1 MLGGGGFT
9 GGVYEIGALRALDLL
24 AVNRTVNQF
33 DVYVGTSAGSF
44 VASLVANGVTPEEMM
59 RVVNQQV
66 PTPFRDVDRG
76 HADAPERARVRPE
89 RRAAAAA
96 DPRPGPQLPRP
107 DPLGS
112 LIDLAV
118 GLAEALPSGLYDGRG
133 IQEYL
138 ETVLGDPDRVNDFR
152 LLENELYLTA
162 TDLDTC
168 ERIVLGGP
176 EWDDVPISRAV
187 AASTALPMV
196 YKPVEIK
203 GRHLVDGGLRSTT
216 NVDIAVER
224 GAKFVIVVNPLV
236 PYVNDFQKV
245 IPTML
250 GSRVRRVADMGFPQI
265 GYQAFKL
272 LAHQRLHE
280 AVSHWKEKY
289 PGVDIILIEPDP
301 NDELMFETN
310 ILNFT
315 RRVEIARHGFESV
328 TLKLAADYDELK
340 AVCAKHGIE
349 ISATR
354 VRKVVQKFAKERERR
369 RPGAASSSRP
379 RARCCGSPRRLGA
392 LGPSS
397 AFSSARTAD
406 PWPARRAR
414 WPHVVVRAE
423 RAAGGHDHALACAGG
438 RPAASPSIAARAE
451 PEEVRLA
458 RSRPPQV
465 AQRLRAAVRARATRR
480 RGGAR
485 SRRRR
490 ACSACSTAAWVSAFT
505 PSTGA
510 TCRRRSRVRAHRV
523 AGAQARQPV
532 DLREGAHHQQARE
545 GVDQAQ
551 ARVDVL
557 GVLEVHERLVQQ
569 HVHVLGQHRQQA
581 PQPRRRAGSGRSGRW
596 GCRSRAR
603 ACGR

>member
-1 MLGGGGFT
+1 MGDVVRLEKPAATDRGTQGKPRRRKPRRSRTALVLGGGGFT

-44 VASLVANGVTPEEMM
+44 VAALTANGVTPEEMM

-76 HADAPERARVRPE
+76 TLMRPNALEFAQTAALLPLRMLGLARTFVGQMRAT
-89 RRAAAAA
+89 
-96 DPRPGPQLPRP
+96 
-107 DPLGS
+107 S

-118 GLAEALPSGLYDGRG
+118 GVAEALPSGLYDGRG
-133 IQEYL
+133 VQDYL
-138 ETVLGDPDRVNDFR
+138 ESVLSDPDRVNDFR
-152 LLENELYLTA
+152 LLDNELFLTA

-168 ERIVLGGP
+168 ERIVLGGAD
-176 EWDDVPISRAV
+176 WDDVPISRAV

-216 NVDIAVER
+216 NVDVAVEA

-250 GSRVRRVADMGFPQI
+250 GSRVRRVRDMGFPQI

-272 LAHQRLHE
+272 IAHQRLHE
-280 AVSHWKEKY
+280 AVAHWKERY

-328 TLKLAADYDELK
+328 TLKLASDYDELK

-349 ISATR
+349 ISAKR
-354 VRKVVQKFAKERERR
+354 VSKVVGKVEKNREK
-369 RPGAASSSRP
+369 
-379 RARCCGSPRRLGA
+379 
-392 LGPSS
+392 
-397 AFSSARTAD
+397 
-406 PWPARRAR
+406 
-414 WPHVVVRAE
+414 
-423 RAAGGHDHALACAGG
+423 
-438 RPAASPSIAARAE
+438 
-451 PEEVRLA
+451 
-458 RSRPPQV
+458 
-465 AQRLRAAVRARATRR
+465 
-480 RGGAR
+480 
-485 SRRRR
+485 
-490 ACSACSTAAWVSAFT
+490 TAAW
-505 PSTGA
+505 
-510 TCRRRSRVRAHRV
+510 RRILEQTT
-523 AGAQARQPV
+523 AGLLRQ
-532 DLREGAHHQQARE
+532 
-545 GVDQAQ
+545 
-551 ARVDVL
+551 
-557 GVLEVHERLVQQ
+557 
-569 HVHVLGQHRQQA
+569 
-581 PQPRRRAGSGRSGRW
+581 SGEE
-596 GCRSRAR
+596 
-603 ACGR
+603 